1 MAADFTLVANYVT
14 SPVGMPAVPASEIDR
29 LFFTVQ
35 SPIITPTNTG
45 SIVYEPMIND
55 TVVTLG
61 RAPIGTEGIPRPGY
75 GFIYPRRGT

>member
-14 SPVGMPAVPASEIDR
+14 SPVGTPTGLASDIDY

-35 SPIITPTNTG
+35 SPVTMPTGVSGITYQPLF
-45 SIVYEPMIND
+45 ND

-61 RAPIGTEGIPRPGY
+61 RAPIGTEGIARPAY

>member
-14 SPVGMPAVPASEIDR
+14 GPVGMPTVPASEIDY

-35 SPIITPTNTG
+35 SPITTPTG
-45 SIVYEPMIND
+45 VASIVYEPMIND